1 MDGTDKKDSWQTGD
15 PYEYFMGR
23 WSSLAA
29 QRFLDWLSPDH
40 GLKWLDVGCG
50 SGALSEAAVQGFK
63 PKKVLAIDQS
73 EGFVLTAHR
82 RLGIKAVCKVGNAL
96 DLPIKDN
103 SVDLTVS
110 GLVLNF
116 IPHVGNALAEMKRVT
131 VDGGT
136 VAIYVWDYAGKM
148 DFLQI
153 FWEAAAELRNEA
165 SALNEAKRFSGWK
178 PEVLSKTFSDAGFVQ
193 VITTP
198 IEIATH
204 FADFADYWEPF
215 LGGQGPAPTYLLSL
229 SKIERVR
236 LRNLIYERLPVQRD
250 GSIPLSA
257 RALAVKGTVAKLA
270 AT

>member
-1 MDGTDKKDSWQTGD
+1 MKDSWHTGD

-29 QRFLDWLSPDH
+29 KQFLAWLSPAQ

-63 PKKVLAIDQS
+63 PKELIAIDQS
-73 EGFVLTAHR
+73 EGFVLTVKR
-82 RLGIKAVCKVGNAL
+82 RLGTKAVCKVGNAL
-96 DLPIKDN
+96 DLPIEDN
-103 SVDLTVS
+103 SVELTVS

-131 VDGGT
+131 MDGGT
-136 VAIYVWDYAGKM
+136 VAIYIWDYAGKM
-148 DFLQI
+148 DFLQK

-165 SALNEAKRFSGWK
+165 SALNEAKRFSDWNSEALG
-178 PEVLSKTFSDAGFVQ
+178 KTFSDAGFVQ
-193 VITTP
+193 VITIP
-198 IEIATH
+198 IEINTH
-204 FADFADYWEPF
+204 FADFDDYWEPF
-215 LGGQGPAPTYLLSL
+215 LGGQGPAPTYLMSL
-229 SKIERVR
+229 SEIERAR
-236 LRNLIYERLPVQRD
+236 LRNLIYERLPVQGD

-257 RALAVKGTVAKLA
+257 RALAVKGTVPKLT

>member
-1 MDGTDKKDSWQTGD
+1 MKDSWHTGD

-23 WSSLAA
+23 WSRLAA
-29 QRFLDWLSPDH
+29 QGFLDWLSPGQ

-50 SGALSEAAVQGFK
+50 SGALSETVIQGFN
-63 PKKVLAIDQS
+63 PKELIAVDQS
-73 EGFVLTAHR
+73 EGFVLTTQR
-82 RLGIKAVCKVGNAL
+82 RLGTKAVCKVGNAL
-96 DLPIKDN
+96 DLPIEDN
-103 SVDLTVS
+103 SVDMTVS

-148 DFLQI
+148 DFLQK
-153 FWEAAAELRNEA
+153 FWEAAEELRNEA
-165 SALNEAKRFSGWK
+165 SALNEAKRFSDWK
-178 PEVLSKTFSDAGFVQ
+178 PEILSKTFSDAGFVQ

-204 FADFADYWEPF
+204 FTDFDDYWEPF

-229 SKIERVR
+229 SETERAR
-236 LRNLIYERLPVQRD
+236 LRNLIYDRLPVQRD

-257 RALAVKGTVAKLA
+257 RALAVKGTVARLA